1 MLGKAGIRL
10 PPGPRRTLEDFARS
24 PPATDRRRSLT
35 GSPHRPQPR
44 SAPWRNPVRRR
55 FRTRR
60 RAVRVRW
67 APGCIG
73 QRPLDDLG
81 TDRHRSRHGGKPVA
95 ARVRPTDRCVTR
107 PAGPLDRPQH
117 RGHPSAQ
124 PAHNRVR
131 PSWPQTGRG
140 RLHRPSLSE
149 SRHDPGSWR
158 RPETR

>member
-73 QRPLDDLG
+73 QRPLDDL
-81 TDRHRSRHGGKPVA
+81 
-95 ARVRPTDRCVTR
+95 VRIG
-107 PAGPLDRPQH
+107 AGP
-117 RGHPSAQ
+117 GMGA
-124 PAHNRVR
+124 NRL
-131 PSWPQTGRG
+131 P
-140 RLHRPSLSE
+140 
-149 SRHDPGSWR
+149 
-158 RPETR
+158 PEFGLRIGA